1 MLFLGRGPRVRRG
14 DVRSAILALLAEAP
28 MHGYQVITEL
38 AERSGGEWRPSAGS
52 VYPTLQQ
59 LEDEG
64 LVRAQERDGRRVFE
78 LTEAGRN
85 AATTAHRSVP
95 PWEIAASDGA
105 PDLRHV
111 GVQVMSAAMQVMRD
125 GSPQLRAEA
134 YTLLSDCRRSLYRL
148 LADDESRGG

>member
-1 MLFLGRGPRVRRG
+1 MHRDTTREVTMSHDTRSSTRPDPGRRGGGRRGDQRGHGHGLGAGFRMLFLGRGPSVRRG

-64 LVRAQERDGRRVFE
+64 LVRAQERDGRRVYE
-78 LTEAGRN
+78 L
-85 AATTAHRSVP
+85 
-95 PWEIAASDGA
+95 
-105 PDLRHV
+105 
-111 GVQVMSAAMQVMRD
+111 
-125 GSPQLRAEA
+125 
-134 YTLLSDCRRSLYRL
+134 
-148 LADDESRGG
+148 